1 MNIRGDVFN
10 LMKKKFMI
18 LKVDNS
24 YVHSYVFIV
33 NLKVNIVSFP
43 QHIMRTKLRPSFTDS
58 GRFLWLIPNEYFAL
72 NSVEFSMKN
81 KFEMMFTNM
90 VANPRKFLWPDTWSI

>member
-1 MNIRGDVFN
+1 MNIRVDVFN

-24 YVHSYVFIV
+24 YVHSYVFVV
-33 NLKVNIVSFP
+33 NLKVNIVA
-43 QHIMRTKLRPSFTDS
+43 LTDL

-81 KFEMMFTNM
+81 NIFEMMYTNM